1 MRPVWWMV
9 AAVLVA
15 NVALAESVQKI
26 GYVDLRRALVESDTG
41 KKAQEELKGHADK
54 VQSKLKKQKDEID
67 NLKDRLEKKSPGMT
81 EEGRANLEEDYRKK
95 ARTFESNVTDSQADL
110 QKKEKELTGTIIRDL
125 QAIIFQYGQE
135 QDYAVILGT
144 DSGAVVYGAK
154 SADVTDAI
162 IQRYNSG
169 QASKK
174 KEK

>member
-26 GYVDLRRALVESDTG
+26 GYVDLRRALLEVDTG
-41 KKAQEELKGHADK
+41 KKAQEELKNQVAK

-67 NLKDRLEKKSPGMT
+67 NLKDRLEKQWEGMKT
-81 EEGRANLEEDYRKK
+81 EERANLEEDYRKK
-95 ARTFESNVTDSQADL
+95 ARTLESDVTESQADL
-110 QKKEKELTGTIIRDL
+110 QKREKELTGAIMRDL
-125 QAIIFQYGQE
+125 QQILLQYGQE
-135 QDYAVILGT
+135 QDYTVILETNSGT
-144 DSGAVVYGAK
+144 VVYGAK
-154 SADVTDAI
+154 SADVTDAL

>member
-1 MRPVWWMV
+1 MRSIWWMV

-26 GYVDLRRALVESDTG
+26 GYVDLRRALLEADTG
-41 KKAQEELKGHADK
+41 KKAQEELKDQADK

-67 NLKDRLEKKSPGMT
+67 ALKDRLEKESPGMK
-81 EEGRANLEEDYRKK
+81 EEERAKLAEDYRKK
-95 ARTFESNVTDSQADL
+95 ARAFESDVTDSQADL
-110 QKKEKELTGTIIRDL
+110 QKKEKELTGAIIRDL
-125 QAIIFQYGQE
+125 QAIILQYGQE
-135 QDYAVILGT
+135 QDYTVILGT
-144 DSGAVVYGAK
+144 GSGAVVYGAK

-169 QASKK
+169 HASKK